1 MLVNG
6 KMEGLPLYL
15 VVSNIE
21 TSSYRLSKKSTKTFS
36 PLSKSEHTVDSAINF
51 LISIR
56 YLKIPNQHKK
66 LSFDGK
72 AMFTNFLLDLD
83 NNINLILNKTNDK
96 DETDANISKKVKDL
110 HFFLLMETFICNPMV

>member
-1 MLVNG
+1 M
-6 KMEGLPLYL
+6 
-15 VVSNIE
+15 
-21 TSSYRLSKKSTKTFS
+21 S

-96 DETDANISKKVKDL
+96 DETDANISNKVKDL
-110 HFFLLMETFICNPMV
+110 HVFSFDGNIYM